1 MSTFSALSTPIDLL
15 KPPAGLSAG
24 SSLTGSEQSKRAAI
38 SKSAHDFE
46 ASFLSNALGS
56 MFQGV
61 NVSEPFGG
69 GQGEQAFK
77 SFLNEAFAKQI
88 VKGGGIGVAAA
99 VQREMLKMQGL
110 TAEPQGGAPQG
121 VAPMAPEKGQ

>member
-1 MSTFSALSTPIDLL
+1 MNTFSALSTPIDLL
-15 KPPAGLSAG
+15 KPAASLSAG
-24 SSLTGSEQSKRAAI
+24 GAMTGSEQSKRAAI
-38 SKSAHDFE
+38 SKGANDFE

-56 MFQGV
+56 MFEGV
-61 NVSEPFGG
+61 SVSEPFGG

-110 TAEPQGGAPQG
+110 TATPQSAAPQTS
-121 VAPMAPEKGQ
+121 EKAQ

>member
-1 MSTFSALSTPIDLL
+1 MSAFSTLSTPVDLL
-15 KPPAGLSAG
+15 KPPPGLNTG
-24 SSLTGSEQSKRAAI
+24 STLGGSEQSKRAAI

-61 NVSEPFGG
+61 TVSEPFGG
-69 GQGEQAFK
+69 GQGEQTFK

-88 VKGGGIGVAAA
+88 VKSGGIGVAAA

-110 TAEPQGGAPQG
+110 TEKPQSAATQS
-121 VAPMAPEKGQ
+121 AAAEKGQ

>member
-1 MSTFSALSTPIDLL
+1 MSAFSALSTPIDLL
-15 KPPAGLSAG
+15 KPAATLSAG
-24 SSLTGSEQSKRAAI
+24 AAQMGSEQAKRAAI
-38 SKSAHDFE
+38 SKSANDFE

-56 MFQGV
+56 MFEGV
-61 NVSEPFGG
+61 SVSEPFGG

-110 TAEPQGGAPQG
+110 TAAPQTS
-121 VAPMAPEKGQ
+121 EKAQ